1 MAKGKKGMLMQILE
15 ESFPLSRRNQ
25 MDLALSHSFVPKEQS
40 PYMEMPIR
48 VIGQK
53 RIFKGKYE
61 LH

>member
-1 MAKGKKGMLMQILE
+1 MHISE
-15 ESFPLSRRNQ
+15 EFFPLSHKNQ

>member
-1 MAKGKKGMLMQILE
+1 MAKGKKGMRMHIFE
-15 ESFPLSRRNQ
+15 ESSPLSCRNQ
-25 MDLALSHSFVPKEQS
+25 MDLALAHSFVPKQQS
-40 PYMEMPIR
+40 PYMEMSIS